1 MAEDRMFTQEEVNK
15 LVGQA
20 RLEGKDAG
28 RKEYEGWISPDEL
41 TKQKEELTKQVEG
54 LNEQIKT
61 LTDEQA
67 SLKTQLTEKDSAIAK
82 YEIDSVKT
90 RIAREAGLS
99 YEAIEFL
106 QGDNE
111 EAIKKSAE
119 ALKGLVGTKTNPTPP
134 LGNPENPPA
143 EDGVIAEFRKLNP
156 NIKL

>member
-1 MAEDRMFTQEEVNK
+1 MADEVRTFTQEEVNK

-20 RLEGKDAG
+20 RLEGKEAG
-28 RKEYEGWISPDEL
+28 RKEFEGWVSKDEYD
-41 TKQKEELTKQVEG
+41 KQMTG
-54 LNEQIKT
+54 LNDQIRA
-61 LTDEQA
+61 LTDEKTNLQ
-67 SLKTQLTEKDSAIAK
+67 TQLTEKDGTIAK

>member
-1 MAEDRMFTQEEVNK
+1 MAEDRTFTQEEVNK

-41 TKQKEELTKQVEG
+41 TKQREELTKQVEG

-67 SLKTQLTEKDSAIAK
+67 SLKTQLTEKDDAIAK

-90 RIAREAGLS
+90 RIAREFDLS
-99 YEAIEFL
+99 YEAIGFL
-106 QGDNE
+106 QGEDE
-111 EAIKKSAE
+111 EAIRKSAE
-119 ALKGLVGTKTNPTPP
+119 SLKNLVGTQRPAPSF
-134 LGNPENPPA
+134 NPEMPSE
-143 EDGVIAEFRKLNP
+143 EDGVTAAFKKLNP